1 MRKIILGRTGLEISK
16 TGFGALPVQR
26 CTTEEAVKILRR
38 ALEGGITFFDTA
50 RAYSDSEK
58 KIGIALSGERKKFV
72 LATKNHSTDPEQMK
86 RNLEAS
92 LRDLQTD
99 YIDIYQFHNP
109 PFVPKDGDPS
119 YALMLRWKKEGIIRH
134 IGLTNH
140 SAARAIE
147 AARSGLYDTLQYPL
161 SCLSGGVD
169 MDVISACREE
179 NVGLIAMKG
188 MSGGLI
194 RRAELSFV
202 WMEQYD
208 HIVPIWGVQYM
219 HELEEFLTLSQNPPQ
234 MTQALAAEIEK
245 EKEDL
250 AGGFC
255 RSCGYCMPCPAGIP
269 IFNCAR
275 MMLLIGRSPW
285 QQWVTPEWQA
295 NMKKIED
302 CLHCNTCMARCP
314 YHLDTPALL
323 AQNLR
328 EYKDFLKKMHIPSE
342 VFDL

>member
-1 MRKIILGRTGLEISK
+1 MRKMLLGKTGLEISK

-26 CTTEEAVKILRR
+26 RTVEEAVEILRR

-58 KIGIALSGERKKFV
+58 KIGIALSGDRKKFV

-86 RNLEAS
+86 RNLEVS

-109 PFVPKDGDPS
+109 SFVPKEEDAA
-119 YALMLRWKKEGIIRH
+119 YQLMQQWKREGIIGH

-140 SAARAIE
+140 TAARAVE
-147 AARSGLYDTLQYPL
+147 AARSGLYDTVQYPL

-169 MDVISACREE
+169 MDVISACKEE

-202 WMEQYD
+202 WMEQFD

-219 HELEEFLTLSQNPPQ
+219 HELEEFLALSENPPE
-234 MTQALAAEIEK
+234 MTPALAAEIEK
-245 EKEDL
+245 EKEEL

-275 MMLLIGRSPW
+275 IMLLIGRSPW
-285 QQWVTPEWQA
+285 QNWVTPEWQA
-295 NMKKIED
+295 NMKKIEG
-302 CLHCNTCMARCP
+302 CLHCNACKSRCP
-314 YHLDTPALL
+314 YHLDTPELL
-323 AQNLR
+323 ARNLR
-328 EYKDFLKKMHIPSE
+328 EYKAFLREKGIASQ
-342 VFDL
+342 VFNL